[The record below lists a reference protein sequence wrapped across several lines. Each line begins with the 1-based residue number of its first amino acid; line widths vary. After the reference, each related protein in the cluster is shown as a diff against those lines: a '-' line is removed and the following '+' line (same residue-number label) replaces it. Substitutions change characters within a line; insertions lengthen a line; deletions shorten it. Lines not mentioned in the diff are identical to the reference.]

1 MPVSGQGIARWAP
14 MRDVGPMTWRLSLD
28 PEDRLEDQ
36 LTDRLVEHNQSASE
50 AFRLRFEEDNLR
62 AQAVQAYATDEAGRL
77 IGGCTG
83 STVEIWQWLTV
94 DTMWVDSGRRRQ
106 GIGRTLLNAVEDQ
119 ARARN
124 CRWAKLNTWEFQ
136 APDFYQR
143 LGYVVYGHELDF
155 PPGHTNYLMRKDL

>member
-1 MPVSGQGIARWAP
+1 
-14 MRDVGPMTWRLSLD
+14 MTWRLSLD
-28 PEDRLEDQ
+28 PEERLEDQ

-50 AFRLRFEEDNLR
+50 AFPLRFEEDNLR
-62 AQAVQAYATDEAGRL
+62 ARAVQAYATDEAGRL

-83 STVEIWQWLTV
+83 NTVEIWQWLTV
-94 DTMWVDSGRRRQ
+94 DTMWVDSSRRRQ
-106 GIGRTLLNAVEDQ
+106 GIGRTLLDAVEDQ

-143 LGYVVYGHELDF
+143 LGYVVYGRELDY
-155 PPGHTNYLMRKDL
+155 PPGHINYLMRKDL